1 MLKPGSIAPDFSLPD
16 DTGTVRTLNDLVR
29 DGPLVVYFYPADFT
43 PVCTKQACTF
53 RDDHSRLV
61 EAGVHLVGISAQS
74 PQSHAK
80 FRDRFN
86 LPFPLLAD
94 AEKTA
99 IRAYEA
105 LGPLGLTWR
114 ISYLVTPDKTIADAV
129 RADLSLAKHRA
140 FIERAIAA
148 SPSPGGP

>member
-1 MLKPGSIAPDFSLPD
+1 MLKPGSIAPDFTLHD
-16 DTGTVRTLNDLVR
+16 DTGSPRALSDLLQA
-29 DGPLVVYFYPADFT
+29 GPLVVYFYPADVT

-61 EAGVHLVGISAQS
+61 EAGVSLVGISAQGES
-74 PQSHAK
+74 SHAK
-80 FRDRFN
+80 FRARFD

-94 AEKTA
+94 TDKRV

-105 LGPLGLTWR
+105 LGPLGLVWR
-114 ISYLVTPDKTIADAV
+114 ISYLVMPDGTIADAV
-129 RADLSLAKHRA
+129 RADLSLGKHRA

-148 SPSPGGP
+148 STAARAT